1 MADLLDLS
9 DRILRGAASIEDHH
23 PFHPTNELAEVAE
36 ATAMVSSFAN
46 VAAFATADGLC
57 LVDTGSAFAAP
68 AIHGA
73 VRGWDRGRLNTAVY
87 THGHIDHVFG
97 TAAFEEESASKGWPA
112 AQVIGHEA
120 VDPRF
125 DRYVLTAGYNAVINR
140 RQFQIPNLEW
150 PVEYRRPDLTY
161 RDHLEVEVGDLR
173 FELHHARG
181 ETDDHTWVWVPDRK
195 VLCTGDL
202 IIWCTPNAGNPQK
215 VQRYALDWAVALRTM
230 ARLGA
235 EVLLPG
241 HGLPVRGTA
250 NVAMVL
256 NDTADLLDSLHDQTV
271 ALMNE
276 GARLSD
282 ILHTVVA
289 PPELLAKPYLRPI
302 YDEPEFVV
310 RNLWRLY
317 GGWYDGNPANL
328 KPAPDRVLA
337 SEVAAL
343 AGGAAALADR
353 ALAVADGG
361 DLRLAGHLAEMA
373 ALAEPDDPGVHG
385 VRAEVYRRRAGE
397 ESSLMARGV
406 FNWAVA
412 ESRLIAATSG
422 VGPGGGTEAD

>member
-1 MADLLDLS
+1 MSDLLDLS
-9 DRILRGAASIEDHH
+9 DRILDGRADIEDHH
-23 PFHPTNELAEVAE
+23 PFRPTNELTEVADG
-36 ATAMVSSFAN
+36 TAIVSSFAN
-46 VAAFATADGLC
+46 VTAFGTDDGLC

-68 AIHGA
+68 TIHA
-73 VRGWDRGRLNTAVY
+73 VVRTWDQSRLHTAVY

-97 TAAFEEESASKGWPA
+97 TAVFEEESAAEQWPA
-112 AQVIGHEA
+112 ARVIGHEA

-140 RQFQIPNLEW
+140 RQFQMPNLQW
-150 PVEYRRPDLTY
+150 PIEYRRPDVTY
-161 RDHLEVEVGDLR
+161 RDHLDVEVGGVG

-181 ETDDHTWVWVPDRK
+181 ETDDHTWAWVPDRK

-215 VQRYALDWAVALRTM
+215 VQRYALEWAVALRTM
-230 ARLGA
+230 AGLGA

-241 HGLPVRGTA
+241 HGLPIRGAA

-256 NDTADLLDSLHDQTV
+256 TDTADLLDSLHDQTV

-282 ILHTVVA
+282 ILHTVAA
-289 PPELLAKPYLRPI
+289 PPDLLAKPYLRPI

-328 KPAPDRVLA
+328 KPARDAVLA
-337 SEVAAL
+337 AEIASL
-343 AGGAAALADR
+343 AGGATKLADR
-353 ALAVADGG
+353 ALVVADDG

-373 ALAEPDDPGVHG
+373 ALAAPDDPAVHR
-385 VRAEVYRRRAGE
+385 VRAEVYRRRVDQ
-397 ESSLMARGV
+397 ESSLMAKGV
-406 FNWAVA
+406 FGWAVA
-412 ESRLIAATSG
+412 ESQAKLG
-422 VGPGGGTEAD
+422 